1 MAPPGDD
8 SVKLDVSE
16 ATEVRHKA
24 VNPAEITHVQYELE
38 VAETEEQPRHDST
51 LALRTLLQFLAGVTV
66 ACRFV
71 AIFLLWKTRQSHDD
85 F

>member
-24 VNPAEITHVQYELE
+24 VNSAQITHGQYELE
-38 VAETEEQPRHDST
+38 VAGTKEQPRFHPT
-51 LALRTLLQFLAGVTV
+51 LTTEMLLQILIGVMVAHRALAY
-66 ACRFV
+66 
-71 AIFLLWKTRQSHDD
+71 IFLLRTPSIS
-85 F
+85 